1 MTTRARISKLA
12 ILAAAGAIFFIFAW
26 ENVQATRLGY
36 GIEGLRREIKD
47 LENGNNYLEKEI
59 RASLAP
65 ESLQAE
71 ALKIGLVYPEPD
83 ALVLLDD
90 ANGDKPTKGWLAK
103 ILRLGSSDIGDTG
116 RGVKE
121 AGKVFLAS
129 AFNH

>member
-1 MTTRARISKLA
+1 MTRTRTLKLA
-12 ILAAAGAIFFIFAW
+12 ILTAAGAVLFMFAW

-47 LENGNNYLEKEI
+47 LENGNNYLKKEI
-59 RASLAP
+59 RSSLTP

-90 ANGDKPTKGWLAK
+90 AGGDAPAKGWLAK
-103 ILRLGSSDIGDTG
+103 LFHRNSTEI
-116 RGVKE
+116 
-121 AGKVFLAS
+121 
-129 AFNH
+129 